1 MKKNIR
7 VHFSELLQCF
17 GGEFVV
23 LLFNKVKGDTFKDQ
37 IGENIYFS
45 NKSYSFSSTDT
56 SKWILWVG
64 FAKRPK
70 ILLLILVYFESP
82 LEINELFSS

>member
-23 LLFNKVKGDTFKDQ
+23 LLFNKVKGDTFKELVKIFIFQTNHIHLVQQ
-37 IGENIYFS
+37 IHPNGYFGLVLQRDPRF
-45 NKSYSFSSTDT
+45 FS
-56 SKWILWVG
+56 
-64 FAKRPK
+64 
-70 ILLLILVYFESP
+70 
-82 LEINELFSS
+82 